1 MAQYKVLVPGAPDL
15 VVDERGLQQLAIT
28 KQINGDTQVIEV
40 ETGQP
45 FQAKLIPG
53 VFSSKDW
60 LTALLLS
67 FFLGGLG
74 IDAFYLGK
82 TGQGVGKL
90 LTAGGCGVW
99 ALIDFILIAT
109 RSTKDST
116 GLPLA

>member
-1 MAQYKVLVPGAPDL
+1 MAQYKVIVPGAPDI
-15 VVDERGLQQLAIT
+15 VTDEAGLQRLAIN
-28 KQINGDTQVIEV
+28 KQIKGDTQVIEV

-67 FFLGGLG
+67 IFLGGLG

-82 TGQGVGKL
+82 SGAGVGKL
-90 LTAGGCGVW
+90 LTAGGCGIW
-99 ALIDFILIAT
+99 ALIDLIQIAT
-109 RSTKDST
+109 RSAKDST